1 MPDGTCYNQRMVT
14 ETLSWQSQYNLLFR
28 TTSDGVIALDHTG
41 LLLRINPAAAGMLRC
56 VPEECIGK
64 TPKSVFH
71 DQPAL
76 LDLLEGRGENVR
88 KVILPGKRV
97 AHGISEIQPDDT
109 RMVLLRDITER
120 EELDTRRDQLIAA
133 IGHDLRNPI
142 SAIHGFAELIPL
154 SGSLTSDQERFV
166 TRIIQTSQKMQ
177 YLASTLVDLAWIE
190 SGMPMESVPVELDKV
205 ITLAV
210 SELDKDA
217 QQKRMSIAISTQ
229 HPLPFV
235 MGDPA
240 RLKQVVVNLLQ
251 NAIQY
256 SEPEQPIAIH
266 AFEYGQQV
274 RCTVGDRGIGIH
286 ANELDQVFDRLYR
299 SPDEAVRKT
308 QGGGIGLTMA
318 RVILRRHGGSIAV
331 SSVYGEGSTFIF
343 TLPLAG

>member
-1 MPDGTCYNQRMVT
+1 MVT
-14 ETLSWQSQYNLLFR
+14 ETISSPSQYNLLFR
-28 TTSDGVIALDHTG
+28 STSDGVIALDHTG

-56 VPEECIGK
+56 VPEEAIGK
-64 TPKSVFH
+64 TPKAVFH

-76 LDLLEGRGENVR
+76 LDLLEGRGDSVR
-88 KVILPGKRV
+88 KIILPGKRI
-97 AHGISEIQPDDT
+97 AHGISGVDGDSG
-109 RMVLLRDITER
+109 RLVLLRDITER
-120 EELDTRRDQLIAA
+120 EQLDSRRDQLIAA
-133 IGHDLRNPI
+133 IAHDLRNPI

-154 SGSLTSDQERFV
+154 SGAVTPDQERFI

-205 ITLAV
+205 IDLAV
-210 SELDKDA
+210 AELDKDA
-217 QQKRMSIAISTQ
+217 QEKRISIAISAQ
-229 HPLPFV
+229 HPLPVV

-240 RLKQVVVNLLQ
+240 RLKQVIVNLLT

-256 SEPEQPIAIH
+256 SEPEQPVAIH

-274 RCTVGDRGIGIH
+274 RCTVADRGIGITE
-286 ANELDQVFDRLYR
+286 NELDQVFDRLYR
-299 SPDEAVRKT
+299 SPDEKVRKT